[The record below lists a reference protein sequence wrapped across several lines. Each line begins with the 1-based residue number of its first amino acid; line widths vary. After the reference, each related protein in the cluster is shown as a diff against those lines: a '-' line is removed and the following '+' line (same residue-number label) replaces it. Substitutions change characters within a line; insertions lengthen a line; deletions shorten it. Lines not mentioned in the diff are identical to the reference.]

1 MNKQGSIR
9 WVAPA
14 LGALLVLPA
23 VLLLPAAARA
33 DGTVELAEGQLSL
46 PVPDG
51 WARKQPRVNIIDAEF
66 EIPAAEGDEKPGRAT
81 IMGAGGSIE
90 DNINRWAGQFTQ
102 PDGSNTADKVKT
114 RKLEAAGQPITLVDI
129 TGTYED
135 KAGPFVPGPGVQRP
149 NYRMLA
155 AVIETKKAGNYFIK
169 FYGPQ
174 KTISGQEAAFTKMLE
189 GLKTK

>member
-1 MNKQGSIR
+1 
-9 WVAPA
+9 
-14 LGALLVLPA
+14 
-23 VLLLPAAARA
+23 
-33 DGTVELAEGQLSL
+33 
-46 PVPDG
+46 
-51 WARKQPRVNIIDAEF
+51 
-66 EIPAAEGDEKPGRAT
+66 
-81 IMGAGGSIE
+81 MGAGGSIE